1 MQTQPSRFSLKEL
14 QTRRN
19 QLQAEQ
25 NRLKLEV
32 KEKTDALVQCN
43 QRLASVNKEIDLMTK
58 EPMVTEHALL
68 RYCERVLK
76 IDMDAIK
83 ATILSETTL
92 KQSQTL
98 GNGKYPVVDGHRAV
112 IKDSCVVTIE

>member
-1 MQTQPSRFSLKEL
+1 M
-14 QTRRN
+14 
-19 QLQAEQ
+19 
-25 NRLKLEV
+25 
-32 KEKTDALVQCN
+32 KEKTDALTQCN
-43 QRLASVNKEIDLMTK
+43 QRIAAVSKEIDEMTR
-58 EPMVTEHALL
+58 EPIVTEHALL
-68 RYCERVLK
+68 RYCERVLN
-76 IDMDAIK
+76 IDMEAIK